1 MRLFLKPYQ
10 SLCLIGAVCLSACST
25 VVVTPAEQIHQAQK
39 VKEPAKVVA
48 KQVEQK
54 PEVNLYRCK
63 NDKKVE
69 VERRKVINKKDA
81 QKETITVNFQ
91 GTSHQLSSA
100 VTKDGKKYTNI
111 RWTWHET
118 RGGKA
123 FLYNNTKK
131 TLAANCVKGS

>member
-1 MRLFLKPYQ
+1 MELFLKLYKP
-10 SLCLIGAVCLSACST
+10 LCLMATLFLAACST
-25 VVVTPAEQIHQAQK
+25 VVVTPVEQIHQAQK
-39 VKEPAKVVA
+39 TKDLIKTMTKEVERAAK
-48 KQVEQK
+48 
-54 PEVNLYRCK
+54 VNLYLCK

-69 VERRKVINKKDA
+69 VERQKIVKKA
-81 QKETITVNFQ
+81 AKKETVTVSFQ

-118 RGGKA
+118 RKGKA

-131 TLAANCVKGS
+131 NLAADCVKQ